1 MTPVSFKVL
10 IDALKQLPGIGPRAA
25 QRIAF
30 ELVQHKRDAALGLAK
45 ALEGALEKLGHCER
59 CNTLSE
65 EPLCSLCASKRRDPS
80 ILCVIE
86 TPSDQITLEQ
96 SGAFSGLYFVLM
108 GRLSPLDGV
117 EIGRA
122 SCRERVLMPV

>member
-65 EPLCSLCASKRRDPS
+65 EPLCS
-80 ILCVIE
+80 
-86 TPSDQITLEQ
+86 Q
-96 SGAFSGLYFVLM
+96 
-108 GRLSPLDGV
+108 
-117 EIGRA
+117 IGRA
-122 SCRERVLMPV
+122 HV

>member
-1 MTPVSFKVL
+1 MTPVSFKTL

-59 CNTLSE
+59 
-65 EPLCSLCASKRRDPS
+65 
-80 ILCVIE
+80 
-86 TPSDQITLEQ
+86 
-96 SGAFSGLYFVLM
+96 
-108 GRLSPLDGV
+108 
-117 EIGRA
+117 
-122 SCRERVLMPV
+122 